1 MRSTKLALAVAAAV
15 AVGWSGVVVVASAA
29 PPKCS
34 DLEGIPIAGAPPV
47 APAPTPA
54 AATTPSSASATT
66 PANPSATASPTPAA
80 ILPTSGPGQ
89 TCQIQKSD
97 PAYSLD
103 IVYPLD
109 FPDGKAVLAYVQQ
122 TRDGFLNVA
131 KSGGPRDMPYE
142 LDTTMTEYSSALP
155 PRGSQTV
162 VFKTYQSVGGAH
174 PQTFY
179 QAFNWDQSYRKP
191 ITIDNLFKEGTAPFP
206 LIFPV
211 VQAEATKQFGETA
224 TISPGVGLD
233 PSKYQNFAITNDAII
248 FFFDQ
253 GELLPESTGA
263 FSVSVQRGPIDSM
276 IA

>member
-1 MRSTKLALAVAAAV
+1 MRVPKLALAVAAV
-15 AVGWSGVVVVASAA
+15 AAIGWSGIVVVASAA
-29 PPKCS
+29 PPKCA
-34 DLEGIPIAGAPPV
+34 DLDAVPAVV
-47 APAPTPA
+47 APAPVVTPTTTVATPTSSGA
-54 AATTPSSASATT
+54 ASAAPSS
-66 PANPSATASPTPAA
+66 TASSTVAGPT
-80 ILPTSGPGQ
+80 LPTAAPNQ

-103 IVYPLD
+103 IVFPLD
-109 FPDGKAVLAYVQQ
+109 FPDQKAVFDYVKQ

-131 KSGGPRDMPYE
+131 KSGGPRDMPYQ
-142 LDTTMTEYSSALP
+142 LDTTMTQYNSAVP

-162 VFKTYQSVGGAH
+162 VFKTYQDVGGAH

-191 ITIDNLFKEGTAPFP
+191 ITIDTLFREGTAPFP
-206 LIFPV
+206 LILPV

-224 TISPGVGLD
+224 VISPALGLD

-263 FSVSVQRGPIDSM
+263 FSVSVPRGPIDPM
-276 IA
+276 IT